1 MCHLDAESRNYIYTH
16 AFENDSDKVEA
27 IKLPKNEMT
36 KIADIYIYDEILFSC
51 WRKYFAAVKI

>member
-1 MCHLDAESRNYIYTH
+1 MCHLDAESRNYIYIH

-36 KIADIYIYDEILFSC
+36 KIADIYMMKYYLAVGENILLL
-51 WRKYFAAVKI
+51 